1 MYFLKDYLFNFQ
13 WLFLGIILV
22 TSFYVFIGILL
33 SYVSKDFTALLL
45 NYMVLMIV
53 LVLPSIGVLLGLLP
67 ESTLEYIYW
76 SPTEVTLRLLNASF
90 LDSVDLVQYLK
101 DAVYIVLVSLLMLR
115 YGVLPY
121 FKTYATK
128 DLGV

>member
-1 MYFLKDYLFNFQ
+1 
-13 WLFLGIILV
+13 
-22 TSFYVFIGILL
+22 
-33 SYVSKDFTALLL
+33 
-45 NYMVLMIV
+45 MVLMIV

-90 LDSVDLVQYLK
+90 FDSVDFVQYLK
-101 DAVYIVLVSLLMLR
+101 DAVYIVLLSLLMLR

-121 FKTYATK
+121 FKDYATK